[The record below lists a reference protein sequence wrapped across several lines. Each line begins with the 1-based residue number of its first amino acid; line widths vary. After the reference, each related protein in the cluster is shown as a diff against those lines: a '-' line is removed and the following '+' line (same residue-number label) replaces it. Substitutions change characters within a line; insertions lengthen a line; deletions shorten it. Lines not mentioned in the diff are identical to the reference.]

1 MLSEKGQ
8 FSRKKVLSVFRNTS
22 VSDQRIQLPNL
33 KPARASQD
41 MKPSGSSADW
51 IQVAQCQNPVFV
63 RPMSVRGK
71 SQGTS
76 FENACKL
83 ETR

>member
-1 MLSEKGQ
+1 MLSEKGR
-8 FSRKKVLSVFRNTS
+8 FSRQKVLSVLRSTS
-22 VSDQRIQLPNL
+22 VSDQHIHLPNL

-63 RPMSVRGK
+63 TPMSVRGK

-76 FENACKL
+76 FQNVL
-83 ETR
+83 QN